1 MCVCARARACQCV
14 CVLVCVCVC
23 ARARVCV
30 RVLILRALY
39 RVVVQEVTSK
49 VRGGLDRKHPLESCP
64 DRSDDRRAQ
73 PEQYR
78 RHDGLC
84 RHSRALVDCHLQ

>member
-23 ARARVCV
+23 VCARVCV